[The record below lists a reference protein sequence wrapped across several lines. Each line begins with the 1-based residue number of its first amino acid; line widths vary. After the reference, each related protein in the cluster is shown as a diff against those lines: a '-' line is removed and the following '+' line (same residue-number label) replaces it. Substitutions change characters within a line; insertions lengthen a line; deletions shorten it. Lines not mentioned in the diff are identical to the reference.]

1 MNKVVGLCVLLV
13 LLPLATIAVE
23 NGVAGGLA

>member
-13 LLPLATIAVE
+13 LLPLAIAVE
-23 NGVAGGLA
+23 NGFADGLA